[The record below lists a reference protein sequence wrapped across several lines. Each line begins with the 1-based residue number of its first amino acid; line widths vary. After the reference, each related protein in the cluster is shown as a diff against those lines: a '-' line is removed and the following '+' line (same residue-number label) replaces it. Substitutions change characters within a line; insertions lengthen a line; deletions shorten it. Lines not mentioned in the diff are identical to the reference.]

1 MPVFSAQF
9 KSDSISISFTYKK
22 KIILNG
28 IKMPNLEASFRAL
41 CVLHAARDLFNQYGF
56 YIGVDRIIEEAK
68 IPKATFY
75 NYFHSKERLIQMS
88 LTFQIDA
95 LKHEVFSIIHSYREL
110 MMFDKLKK
118 IYFLH
123 ANLEGLYRL
132 PFKAIFEIEKL
143 YPVAYKI
150 VIDYRNWFIKEIH
163 KLLVT
168 VKATA
173 TVEDAYM
180 FLFVIDGAMVQL
192 LSANKIDE
200 RDKLLEYFM
209 STLA

>member
-1 MPVFSAQF
+1 
-9 KSDSISISFTYKK
+9 
-22 KIILNG
+22 
-28 IKMPNLEASFRAL
+28 MPNLEASFRAL
-41 CVLHAARDLFNQYGF
+41 RVLHAAKDLFTQHGF
-56 YIGVDRIIEEAK
+56 YIGIDRIIEEAK

-88 LTFQIDA
+88 LTFQTDA

-118 IYFLH
+118 VYFLH
-123 ANLEGLYRL
+123 ANLEGFYRL
-132 PFKAIFEIEKL
+132 PFKAIFEIEKI
-143 YPVAYKI
+143 YPAAYKL
-150 VIDYRNWFIKEIH
+150 VSDYRNWFINEIY
-163 KLLVT
+163 KLLLT
-168 VKATA
+168 VKVTA